1 MKSYL
6 LLFAAALMAGCSK
19 NDAPTPSEGG
29 ESTPV
34 DFIMTYA
41 TAPVENTT
49 YRVMCYD
56 KDNSIYSGTGTYRFV
71 LDKKSTSNR
80 HERSLMPCKVN
91 DDGSW
96 TGTDGSA
103 YALAIYDQSYDR
115 YITIVSPARSFTPGT
130 FNKFTLNRTEAFWAT
145 SPKAWRL
152 NGYRIIDQG
161 ENLKD
166 LRSRVAFSF
175 YRGENVASSVAIS
188 VGDLTLTDAGSTAE
202 WIPNTGAITTSG
214 SDPVIPMRAAT
225 AAERTVEPS
234 LLFVNDAAE
243 YVFASTYGS
252 NDVKTIKVEFD
263 LTVGGSTSREKYILA
278 RTLEKMKYY
287 KFNFTVT
294 STQITLALEVF
305 DLGSDVHLWQLG
317 SHVEGYGSIG
327 DPESTLTLG
336 SWTIGSSWENGGGGS
351 GTIG

>member
-1 MKSYL
+1 M
-6 LLFAAALMAGCSK
+6 AAAAISFGGCDK
-19 NDAPTPSEGG
+19 NEDTVTSEG
-29 ESTPV
+29 EAKPLDV
-34 DFIMTYA
+34 IMTYA
-41 TAPVENTT
+41 TDPAANTT

-56 KDNSIYSGTGTYRFV
+56 KDNSIYNGTGTYRYAPDV
-71 LDKKSTSNR
+71 TSTSGR
-80 HERSLMPCKVN
+80 EGRSLLPCEV
-91 DDGSW
+91 DASGTY
-96 TGTDGSA
+96 TGTDGA
-103 YALAIYDQSYDR
+103 TYALAISDQSYDR

-152 NGYRIIDQG
+152 TGYRIIDQG

-175 YRGENVASSVAIS
+175 YRGGNVASSVDIS

-202 WIPNTGAITTSG
+202 WIPNTGAITTGG
-214 SDPVIPMRAAT
+214 SDPVIAMRT
-225 AAERTVEPS
+225 AKADELTVEPS
-234 LLFVNDAAE
+234 LLFVNNAAE

-263 LTVGGSTSREKYILA
+263 LTVGGSTTHERYILA

-294 STQITLALEVF
+294 STQITLVLEVF
-305 DLGSDVHLWQLG
+305 DLGGNIHSWMDVG
-317 SHVEGYGSIG
+317 IDASIG

-336 SWTIGSSWENGGGGS
+336 SWTIGSGWENGGGGS

>member
-1 MKSYL
+1 MKRYL

-19 NDAPTPSEGG
+19 NDAPIPSEGG

-41 TAPVENTT
+41 TDPAANTT

-56 KDNSIYSGTGTYRFV
+56 KDNSIYNGTGTYRYAPDV
-71 LDKKSTSNR
+71 TSTSER
-80 HERSLMPCKVN
+80 EKRSLMPCEVN

-175 YRGENVASSVAIS
+175 YRGENVASSVTIS
-188 VGDLTLTDAGSTAE
+188 VGNLTLTDAGSTAE
-202 WIPNTGAITTSG
+202 WIPNTGAITTGG

-225 AAERTVEPS
+225 AAERTAESS

-252 NDVKTIKVEFD
+252 NGVKTIKVEFD

-294 STQITLALEVF
+294 STQITLVLTVF
-305 DLGSDVHLWQLG
+305 DLGGNLHSWENQDLDA
-317 SHVEGYGSIG
+317 SSIG

-336 SWTIGSSWENGGGGS
+336 SWTIGSGWENGGGGS